1 MRWRF
6 LDRDHWS
13 MHADLGVGV
22 AWTGAAVPAAGTSF
36 NFTPQAGVGATFAF
50 GGGLSGRV
58 GLGWYHMSNARTGS
72 DNPGLDA
79 VSFSVGLQLTF

>member
-6 LDRDHWS
+6 LERDRWS

-22 AWTGAAVPAAGTSF
+22 AWTGAPVPAAGTSF
-36 NFTPQAGVGATFAF
+36 NFTPQAG
-50 GGGLSGRV
+50 SRV
-58 GLGWYHMSNARTGS
+58 VHLRRWPERTWPGWYHMSNARTGS
-72 DNPGLDA
+72 NNPGLDA